1 VKRRLLFLC
10 AALAGSLVTS
20 ALHVPAAAAERV
32 TIATVPALEGIPIV
46 VDKRAYRTNGLGRVT
61 VDVSGPLRN
70 RVLVGDARVGPRS
83 RATFSRWYGN
93 LDRAGANLTAAL
105 DLWFRFRWSFV
116 DLKNRAVENERVTSV
131 HFRSSHGRAR
141 KFKQDALGKWQWMQ
155 GSRVISTPEGPRRK
169 NLYFTVEKVTVDK
182 ANVVNRAQQRFEPYR
197 QEEIAIRLLFYSAQF
212 KAQDA
217 LFKFP
222 IGKGIKLTFPDGR
235 VQYYELGPGAT
246 LKIDRLPRGEYW
258 VEVDGPGMSFL
269 RPVTLSRNQKVP
281 LEVLSWVDIAFVF
294 GVLCAIALGL
304 LLVGRPWL
312 LRYTKPTTYRGHW
325 EALRARWSEGVL

>member
-1 VKRRLLFLC
+1 MRRRVLLLC
-10 AALAGSLVTS
+10 AAVGASLGAS
-20 ALHVPAAAAERV
+20 ALHVPAATAARV
-32 TIATVPALEGIPIV
+32 TIDTVPRLKGVPIV
-46 VDKRAYRTNGLGRVT
+46 IDRRVHRTNRFGRVT
-61 VDVSGPLRN
+61 VNVNGPLRN
-70 RVLVGDARVGPRS
+70 RILVRNARVGPRS
-83 RATFSRWYGN
+83 KATFSRWYGN
-93 LDRAGANLTAAL
+93 LDRPGADLTAAL

-131 HFRSSHGRAR
+131 YFRSSHGRAR
-141 KFKQDALGKWQWMQ
+141 KFEQDELGRWHWVQ
-155 GSRVISTPEGPRRK
+155 GSRVISTPVGPRRK
-169 NLYFTVEKVTVDK
+169 NLYFTVEKVIVDK

-197 QEEIAIRLLFYSAQF
+197 QEEIAITLLFYSAHF
-212 KAQDA
+212 TAHDA

-235 VQYYELGPGAT
+235 VQHYEFGSGAT

-258 VEVDGPGMSFL
+258 VEVEGPGMSFL
-269 RPVTLSRNQKVP
+269 RPVTLSRNQTVP

-312 LRYTKPTTYRGHW
+312 LRYTRPRAYREHW
-325 EALRARWSEGVL
+325 EALRSRWSEGVL